1 MKIPKYII
9 KKMIK
14 ARDLN
19 LRVRELTAEVYDFF
33 DDKCIDLTE
42 YEGGFNSADLDQM
55 ISCYI
60 NYNEDNLEDI
70 IAIVENI

>member
-1 MKIPKYII
+1 MKVPKYII

-19 LRVRELTAEVYDFF
+19 LRVREITKEVYDYFE
-33 DDKCIDLTE
+33 DKGLDLTE
-42 YEGGFNSADLDQM
+42 YEGGRNSDDLDQM

-60 NYNEDNLEDI
+60 DYNEDNLEDI
-70 IAIVENI
+70 IDILNRI